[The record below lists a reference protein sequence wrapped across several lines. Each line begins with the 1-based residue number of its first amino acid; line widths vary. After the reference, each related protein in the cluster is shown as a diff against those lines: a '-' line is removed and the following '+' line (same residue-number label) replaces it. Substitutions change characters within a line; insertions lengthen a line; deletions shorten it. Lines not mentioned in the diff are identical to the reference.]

1 MFVDA
6 SAMVAIIAREPGSDA
21 LLDRFDNATVRL
33 TSAVAVLETVMAL
46 RRLGGGTV
54 EQAEQLV
61 RQFLKDAVIEEIPI
75 STEESA
81 AAIRAYARYG
91 KGQGHPAQLNLGDCF
106 AYACAQTHGVPLLFV
121 GNDFLRTDILSALP

>member
-1 MFVDA
+1 MLDA
-6 SAMVAIIAREPGSDA
+6 VE
-21 LLDRFDNATVRL
+21 NASIRL
-33 TSAVAVLETVMAL
+33 TSAVAILETVMAL

-61 RQFLKDAVIEEIPI
+61 RQFLKDAAIEEFLI
-75 STEESA
+75 SAEESG

-106 AYACAQTHGVPLLFV
+106 AYACAKTRGVPLLFV
-121 GNDFLRTDILSALP
+121 GNDFSRTDIPSALP